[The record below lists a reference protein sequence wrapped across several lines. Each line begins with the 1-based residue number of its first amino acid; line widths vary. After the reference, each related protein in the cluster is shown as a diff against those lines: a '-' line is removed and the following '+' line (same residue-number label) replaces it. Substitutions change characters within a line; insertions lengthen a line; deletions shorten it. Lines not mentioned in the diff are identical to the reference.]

1 MSKGKELTE
10 NLVKQE
16 PSNIGSLS
24 RWPDKTKSFLFL
36 FWYRYQHRL
45 TWKFWAALFVVV
57 FGGVGFLATG
67 QLLNMQ
73 KSPNCPKI
81 FWPIASASLRLYC
94 AQLSADSRTVEGLLE
109 AITLVEALP
118 NDHPL
123 RSQVNQ
129 QVEEWAQ
136 DILNLAEKDYQAG
149 NLQQAIAKA
158 RQIPNNVEV
167 AAIIEE
173 RIAKWQKT
181 WTEGNEILKKLEE
194 NLRAS
199 NWNQSFR
206 LAVEL
211 LNLNNEYW
219 ATVKYN
225 EAVAK
230 ITVAREDSSK
240 LDDAFNIFVRGG
252 LDNWLKVIEE
262 ARKIQASSYAYQEAQ
277 KLIGK
282 TEDKLKEYAESLIER
297 KNWQALRDL
306 ANQTPNDL
314 KIKEDVTDWSIL
326 SEAALDAETG
336 TVEGLEA
343 GILGLEKI
351 DVSRPLHQKAL
362 AMRERWQLQVQDV
375 RILSEA
381 RDLAQAGTI
390 EQYTAAITKAAGIP
404 RNNPLWS
411 ESQQEI
417 SSWNRQIQVIEDRPI
432 LERAQEISL
441 PGDITS
447 LNNAIIQAKAIRQN
461 RALYSDAQ
469 REIQGWQQR
478 IERMEDQPILD
489 QALALANI
497 KDYTTAIETANQIRP
512 GRALSA
518 EAAQNIRIW
527 RREVRARRNLQQ
539 ANQLAATGTVEG
551 LTRAIGL
558 VTAIST
564 KTDAG
569 VQRSELLE
577 RWSYQLL
584 SLATDQANNGRYLE
598 AIRIAEG
605 VSPESTAYSS
615 ARSQI
620 QGWRNILQPPA
631 PPPIIESTPLPPESP
646 GTEPSSGQ

>member
-1 MSKGKELTE
+1 MFKGKELTE
-10 NLVKQE
+10 NLVKRE
-16 PSNIGSLS
+16 SIDSLT
-24 RWPDKTKSFLFL
+24 RWPEKTKSFLFL
-36 FWYRYQHRL
+36 FWSRYQHRF
-45 TWKFWAALFVVV
+45 TWKVWAALFVVV
-57 FGGVGFLATG
+57 FGSVGFLATW

-94 AQLSADSRTVEGLLE
+94 AQLSADSRTVEGLLA
-109 AITLVEALP
+109 AIALVEALP
-118 NDHPL
+118 EDHPL

-149 NLQQAIAKA
+149 NLEQAIAKA
-158 RQIPNNVEV
+158 RQIPNNMAV

-173 RIAKWQKT
+173 RIAKWQET
-181 WTEGNEILKKLEE
+181 WTEGNDILSKLEE

-206 LAVEL
+206 LAVDL

-225 EAVAK
+225 EAIAK

-240 LDDAFNIFVRGG
+240 LDNAFNLFARGG

-262 ARKIQASSYAYQEAQ
+262 ARKIQASSYAYQEAE

-282 TEDKLKEYAESLIER
+282 TEDKLKEYAERLIER
-297 KNWQALRDL
+297 KQWQALQDL
-306 ANQTPNDL
+306 ANQTPKDL
-314 KIKEDVTDWSIL
+314 KIKEDVTDWSVL
-326 SEAALDAETG
+326 SAAALDAETG

-343 GILGLEKI
+343 GILGLEQI
-351 DVSRPLHQKAL
+351 DPSRPLHQRTL
-362 AMRERWQLQVQDV
+362 AMRERWQLQVQDLK
-375 RILSEA
+375 ILSEA

-390 EQYTAAITKAAGIP
+390 EQYSAAIAKAGEVP

-411 ESQQEI
+411 QAQQEI
-417 SSWNRQIQVIEDRPI
+417 GSWNRQIQVIEDRPI
-432 LERAQEISL
+432 LERAQEIAL
-441 PGDITS
+441 PGDINS
-447 LNNAIIQAKAIRQN
+447 LSNAIIQARAIANN
-461 RALYSDAQ
+461 RALYRDAQ
-469 REIQGWQQR
+469 REIGGWQAR

-489 QALALANI
+489 QAQALANL
-497 KDYTTAIETANQIRP
+497 KDYSTAIETANQIPP

-518 EAAQNIRIW
+518 EASQNIRRW
-527 RREVRARRNLQQ
+527 RRELRARQNLQQ
-539 ANQLAATGTVEG
+539 ANQLAATGTAEG
-551 LTRAIGL
+551 LTRAIAL
-558 VTAIST
+558 VTNIST

-584 SLATDQANNGRYLE
+584 SLATDLANNGRYLE
-598 AIRIAEG
+598 AIRLAES

-631 PPPIIESTPLPPESP
+631 PAPIVESTPLSPESP
-646 GTEPSSGQ
+646 IKAPSPGQ

>member
-1 MSKGKELTE
+1 MFKGKELTK
-10 NLVKQE
+10 NLVKRE
-16 PSNIGSLS
+16 SIDSLT
-24 RWPDKTKSFLFL
+24 RWPEKTKSFLFL
-36 FWYRYQHRL
+36 FWSRYQHRF
-45 TWKFWAALFVVV
+45 TWKVWAALFVVV
-57 FGGVGFLATG
+57 FGGVGFLATW

-94 AQLSADSRTVEGLLE
+94 AQLSADSRTVAGLLE
-109 AITLVEALP
+109 AIALVEALP
-118 NDHPL
+118 DDHPL

-129 QVEEWAQ
+129 QVEEWAR

-158 RQIPNNVEV
+158 RQIPNNMAV

-173 RIAKWQKT
+173 RIAKWQGT
-181 WTEGNEILKKLEE
+181 WTEGNDILSKLEE

-206 LAVEL
+206 LAVDL

-225 EAVAK
+225 EALAK

-240 LDDAFNIFVRGG
+240 LDNAFNLFARGG
-252 LDNWLKVIEE
+252 LDNWFKVIEE
-262 ARKIQASSYAYQEAQ
+262 ARKIQASSYAYQEAE

-282 TEDKLKEYAESLIER
+282 TEDKLQEYAERLIER
-297 KNWQALRDL
+297 KQWQALRDL
-306 ANQTPNDL
+306 ANQTPKDL
-314 KIKEDVTDWSIL
+314 KIKEDVTDWSLL
-326 SEAALDAETG
+326 SEAALDAEAG

-343 GILGLEKI
+343 GILGLEQI
-351 DVSRPLHQKAL
+351 DASRPLHQTAL
-362 AMRERWQLQVQDV
+362 AMRERWQLQVQDI

-390 EQYTAAITKAAGIP
+390 EQYSAAIAKAGEVP

-411 ESQQEI
+411 QAQQEI
-417 SSWNRQIQVIEDRPI
+417 GSWNRQIQVIEDRPI
-432 LERAQEISL
+432 LERAREIAL
-441 PGDITS
+441 PGDINS
-447 LNNAIIQAKAIRQN
+447 LGNAIIQARAITNN
-461 RALYSDAQ
+461 RVLYRDAQ
-469 REIQGWQQR
+469 REIGDWQAR

-489 QALALANI
+489 QAQALANL
-497 KDYTTAIETANQIRP
+497 KDYSTAIETANQIPP
-512 GRALSA
+512 GRALSS
-518 EAAQNIRIW
+518 EASQNIRRW
-527 RREVRARRNLQQ
+527 RRELRARQNLQQ
-539 ANQLAATGTVEG
+539 ANQLAATGTAEG
-551 LTRAIGL
+551 LTRAIAL
-558 VTAIST
+558 VTNIST

-584 SLATDQANNGRYLE
+584 SLATAQANNGRYLE
-598 AIRIAEG
+598 AIRLAES

-615 ARSQI
+615 ARSQM

-631 PPPIIESTPLPPESP
+631 PPPIVESTPLSPESP
-646 GTEPSSGQ
+646 IETPSPGQ

>member
-10 NLVKQE
+10 NLVKRE
-16 PSNIGSLS
+16 SIDSLT
-24 RWPDKTKSFLFL
+24 RWPEKTKSFLFL
-36 FWYRYQHRL
+36 FWSRYQHRF
-45 TWKFWAALFVVV
+45 TWKVWAALFVVV
-57 FGGVGFLATG
+57 FGGVGFLATW

-81 FWPIASASLRLYC
+81 FWPVASASLRLYC
-94 AQLSADSRTVEGLLE
+94 AQLSADSRTVEGLLA
-109 AITLVEALP
+109 AIALVEALP
-118 NDHPL
+118 EDHPL

-129 QVEEWAQ
+129 QVEEWAR

-149 NLQQAIAKA
+149 NLEQAIAKA
-158 RQIPNNVEV
+158 RQIPNNMAV

-173 RIAKWQKT
+173 RIAKWQGT
-181 WTEGNEILKKLEE
+181 WTQGNDILSKLEE

-206 LAVEL
+206 LAVDL

-225 EAVAK
+225 EALAK

-240 LDDAFNIFVRGG
+240 LDNAFNLFTRGG

-282 TEDKLKEYAESLIER
+282 TEDKLKEYAERLIEQ
-297 KNWQALRDL
+297 KQWQALRDL
-306 ANQTPNDL
+306 ANESPKDL
-314 KIKEDVTDWSIL
+314 KIKQDVTDWSVL

-336 TVEGLEA
+336 TVDGLEA
-343 GILGLEKI
+343 GILGLEQI
-351 DVSRPLHQKAL
+351 DASRPLHQTAL
-362 AMRERWQLQVQDV
+362 AMRERWQLQVQDLK
-375 RILSEA
+375 ILSEA

-390 EQYTAAITKAAGIP
+390 EQYSAAIAKAGEVP

-411 ESQQEI
+411 QAQQEI
-417 SSWNRQIQVIEDRPI
+417 GSWNRQIQVIEDRPI
-432 LERAQEISL
+432 LEQAREIAI
-441 PGDITS
+441 PGDINS
-447 LNNAIIQAKAIRQN
+447 LSSAIIQARAIGKN
-461 RALYSDAQ
+461 RTLYRDAQ
-469 REIQGWQQR
+469 REIGDWQVR
-478 IERMEDQPILD
+478 IERLEDQPILD
-489 QALALANI
+489 QAQALANL
-497 KDYTTAIETANQIRP
+497 KDYSTAIGTANQIPP

-518 EAAQNIRIW
+518 EVSQNIRRW
-527 RREVRARRNLQQ
+527 RRELRALQNLQQ
-539 ANQLAATGTVEG
+539 ANQLAAIGTAEG
-551 LTRAIGL
+551 LTRAIAL
-558 VTAIST
+558 VTNIST

-569 VQRSELLE
+569 VQRTELLE

-598 AIRIAEG
+598 AIRLAES

-615 ARSQI
+615 ARSQM

-631 PPPIIESTPLPPESP
+631 PPPIVESTPPSP
-646 GTEPSSGQ
+646 DNNQF

>member
-1 MSKGKELTE
+1 MFKGKELTK
-10 NLVKQE
+10 NLVKRE
-16 PSNIGSLS
+16 SIDSLT
-24 RWPDKTKSFLFL
+24 RWPEKTKSFLFL
-36 FWYRYQHRL
+36 FWYRYQHRF
-45 TWKFWAALFVVV
+45 TWKVWAALFVVV
-57 FGGVGFLATG
+57 FGGVGFLATW

-94 AQLSADSRTVEGLLE
+94 AQLSADSRTVAGLLE
-109 AITLVEALP
+109 AIALVEALP
-118 NDHPL
+118 EDHPL

-129 QVEEWAQ
+129 QVEEWAR

-158 RQIPNNVEV
+158 RQIPNNMAV

-173 RIAKWQKT
+173 RIAKWQGT
-181 WTEGNEILKKLEE
+181 WTEGNEILSKLEE

-206 LAVEL
+206 LAVDL

-225 EAVAK
+225 EALAK

-240 LDDAFNIFVRGG
+240 LDNAFNLFARGG
-252 LDNWLKVIEE
+252 LDNWFKVIEE
-262 ARKIQASSYAYQEAQ
+262 ARKIQASSYAYQEAE

-282 TEDKLKEYAESLIER
+282 TEDKLQEYAERLIER
-297 KNWQALRDL
+297 KQWQALRDL
-306 ANQTPNDL
+306 ANQTPKDL
-314 KIKEDVTDWSIL
+314 KIKEDVTDWSLL
-326 SEAALDAETG
+326 SAAALDAEAG

-343 GILGLEKI
+343 AILGLEQI
-351 DVSRPLHQKAL
+351 DASRPLHQTAL
-362 AMRERWQLQVQDV
+362 AMRERWQLQVQDI

-390 EQYTAAITKAAGIP
+390 EQYSAAIAKAGEVP

-411 ESQQEI
+411 QAQQEI
-417 SSWNRQIQVIEDRPI
+417 GSWNRQIQVIEDRPI
-432 LERAQEISL
+432 LERAREIAL
-441 PGDITS
+441 PGDINS
-447 LNNAIIQAKAIRQN
+447 LGNAIIQARAIAKN
-461 RALYSDAQ
+461 RALYRDAQ
-469 REIQGWQQR
+469 GEIRDWQGR

-489 QALALANI
+489 QAQALANL
-497 KDYTTAIETANQIRP
+497 KDYSTAIETANQIPP
-512 GRALSA
+512 GRALSS
-518 EAAQNIRIW
+518 EASQNIRRW
-527 RREVRARRNLQQ
+527 RRELRARQNLQQ
-539 ANQLAATGTVEG
+539 ANQLAATGTAEG
-551 LTRAIGL
+551 LTRAIAL
-558 VTAIST
+558 VTNIST

-569 VQRSELLE
+569 VQRTELLE

-598 AIRIAEG
+598 AIRLAES

-631 PPPIIESTPLPPESP
+631 PPPIVESTPLSPESP
-646 GTEPSSGQ
+646 IETPSPGQ

>member
-1 MSKGKELTE
+1 MFKGKELTK
-10 NLVKQE
+10 NLVKRE
-16 PSNIGSLS
+16 SIDSLT
-24 RWPDKTKSFLFL
+24 RWPEKTKSFLFL
-36 FWYRYQHRL
+36 FWYRYQHRF
-45 TWKFWAALFVVV
+45 TWKVWAALFVVV
-57 FGGVGFLATG
+57 FGGVGFLATW

-94 AQLSADSRTVEGLLE
+94 AQLSADSRTVAGLLE
-109 AITLVEALP
+109 AIALVEALP
-118 NDHPL
+118 DDHPL

-129 QVEEWAQ
+129 QVEEWAR

-149 NLQQAIAKA
+149 NLEQAIAKA
-158 RQIPNNVEV
+158 RQIPNNMAV

-173 RIAKWQKT
+173 RIAKWQGT
-181 WTEGNEILKKLEE
+181 WTEGNEILSKLEE

-206 LAVEL
+206 LAVDL

-225 EAVAK
+225 EALAK

-240 LDDAFNIFVRGG
+240 LDNAFNLFARGG
-252 LDNWLKVIEE
+252 LDNWFKVIEE
-262 ARKIQASSYAYQEAQ
+262 ARKIQASSYAYQEAE

-282 TEDKLKEYAESLIER
+282 TEDKLQEYAERLIER
-297 KNWQALRDL
+297 KQWQALRDL
-306 ANQTPNDL
+306 ANQTPKDL
-314 KIKEDVTDWSIL
+314 KIKEDVTDWSLL
-326 SEAALDAETG
+326 SAAALDAEAG

-343 GILGLEKI
+343 GILGLEQI
-351 DVSRPLHQKAL
+351 DASRPLHQTAL
-362 AMRERWQLQVQDV
+362 AMRERWQLQVQDI

-390 EQYTAAITKAAGIP
+390 EQYSAAIAKAGEVP

-411 ESQQEI
+411 QAQQEI
-417 SSWNRQIQVIEDRPI
+417 GSWNRQIQVIEDRPI
-432 LERAQEISL
+432 LERAREIAL
-441 PGDITS
+441 PGDINS
-447 LNNAIIQAKAIRQN
+447 LGNAIIQARAIAKN
-461 RALYSDAQ
+461 RALYRDAQ
-469 REIQGWQQR
+469 REIRDWQVR

-489 QALALANI
+489 QAQALANL
-497 KDYTTAIETANQIRP
+497 KDYSTAIETANQIPP
-512 GRALSA
+512 GRTLSS
-518 EAAQNIRIW
+518 EASQNIRRW
-527 RREVRARRNLQQ
+527 RRELRARQNLQQ
-539 ANQLAATGTVEG
+539 ANQLAATGTAEG
-551 LTRAIGL
+551 LTRAIAL
-558 VTAIST
+558 VTNIST

-569 VQRSELLE
+569 VQRTELLE

-598 AIRIAEG
+598 AIRLAES

-631 PPPIIESTPLPPESP
+631 PPPIVESTPLSPESP
-646 GTEPSSGQ
+646 IETPSPGQ

>member
-1 MSKGKELTE
+1 MFKGKELTK
-10 NLVKQE
+10 NLVKRE
-16 PSNIGSLS
+16 SIDSLT
-24 RWPDKTKSFLFL
+24 RWPEKTKSFLFL
-36 FWYRYQHRL
+36 FWYRYQHRF
-45 TWKFWAALFVVV
+45 TWKVWAALFVVV
-57 FGGVGFLATG
+57 FGGVGFLATW

-94 AQLSADSRTVEGLLE
+94 AQLSADSRTVAGLLE
-109 AITLVEALP
+109 AIALVEALP
-118 NDHPL
+118 EDHPL

-129 QVEEWAQ
+129 QVEEWAR

-158 RQIPNNVEV
+158 RQIPNNMAV

-173 RIAKWQKT
+173 RIAKWQGT
-181 WTEGNEILKKLEE
+181 WTEGNEILSKLEE

-206 LAVEL
+206 LAVDL

-225 EAVAK
+225 EALAK

-240 LDDAFNIFVRGG
+240 LDNAFNLFARGG
-252 LDNWLKVIEE
+252 LDNWFKVIEE
-262 ARKIQASSYAYQEAQ
+262 ARKIQASSYAYQEAE

-282 TEDKLKEYAESLIER
+282 TEDKLQEYAERLIER
-297 KNWQALRDL
+297 KQWQALRDL
-306 ANQTPNDL
+306 ANQTPKDL
-314 KIKEDVTDWSIL
+314 KIKEDVTDWSLL
-326 SEAALDAETG
+326 SAAALDAEAG

-343 GILGLEKI
+343 AILGLEQI
-351 DVSRPLHQKAL
+351 DASRPLHQTAL
-362 AMRERWQLQVQDV
+362 AMRERWQLQVQDI

-390 EQYTAAITKAAGIP
+390 EQYSAAIAKAGEVP

-411 ESQQEI
+411 QAQQEI
-417 SSWNRQIQVIEDRPI
+417 GSWNRQIQLIEDRPI
-432 LERAQEISL
+432 LERAREIAL
-441 PGDITS
+441 PGDINS
-447 LNNAIIQAKAIRQN
+447 LGNAIIQARAIAKN
-461 RALYSDAQ
+461 RALYRDAQ
-469 REIQGWQQR
+469 GEIRDWQGR

-489 QALALANI
+489 QAQALANL
-497 KDYTTAIETANQIRP
+497 KDYSTAIETANQIPP
-512 GRALSA
+512 GRALSS
-518 EAAQNIRIW
+518 EASQNIRRW
-527 RREVRARRNLQQ
+527 RRELRARQNLQQ
-539 ANQLAATGTVEG
+539 ANQLAATGTAEG
-551 LTRAIGL
+551 LTRAIAL
-558 VTAIST
+558 VTNIST

-569 VQRSELLE
+569 VQRTELLE

-584 SLATDQANNGRYLE
+584 SLATEQANNGRYLE
-598 AIRIAEG
+598 AIRLAES

-631 PPPIIESTPLPPESP
+631 PPTIVESTPLSPESP
-646 GTEPSSGQ
+646 IETPSPGQ

>member
-10 NLVKQE
+10 NLVKRE
-16 PSNIGSLS
+16 SIDSLT
-24 RWPDKTKSFLFL
+24 RWPEKTKSFLFL
-36 FWYRYQHRL
+36 FWYRYQHRF
-45 TWKFWAALFVVV
+45 TWKVWAALFVVV
-57 FGGVGFLATG
+57 FGSVGFLATW

-94 AQLSADSRTVEGLLE
+94 AQLSADSRTVAGLLE
-109 AITLVEALP
+109 AIALVEALP
-118 NDHPL
+118 DDHPL

-129 QVEEWAQ
+129 QVEEWAR

-149 NLQQAIAKA
+149 NLRQAIAKA
-158 RQIPNNVEV
+158 RQIPDNMAV

-173 RIAKWQKT
+173 RIAKWQGT
-181 WTEGNEILKKLEE
+181 WTEGNEILSKLEE

-206 LAVEL
+206 LAVDL

-225 EAVAK
+225 EAIAK

-240 LDDAFNIFVRGG
+240 LDNAFNLFARGG
-252 LDNWLKVIEE
+252 LDNWFKVIEE

-282 TEDKLKEYAESLIER
+282 TEDKLQEYAERLIER
-297 KNWQALRDL
+297 KQWQALRDL
-306 ANQTPNDL
+306 ANQTPKDL
-314 KIKEDVTDWSIL
+314 KIKEDVTDWSLL
-326 SEAALDAETG
+326 STAALDAEAG

-343 GILGLEKI
+343 GILGLEQI
-351 DVSRPLHQKAL
+351 DPSRPLHQTAL
-362 AMRERWQLQVQDV
+362 GMRERWQLQVQDL

-390 EQYTAAITKAAGIP
+390 EQYSAAIAKAGEVP

-411 ESQQEI
+411 QAQQEI
-417 SSWNRQIQVIEDRPI
+417 GSWNRQIQVIEDRPI
-432 LERAQEISL
+432 LERAREIAL
-441 PGDITS
+441 PGDINS
-447 LNNAIIQAKAIRQN
+447 LSNAIIQARAIANN
-461 RALYSDAQ
+461 RVLYRDAQ
-469 REIQGWQQR
+469 REIRDWQAR

-489 QALALANI
+489 QAQALANL
-497 KDYTTAIETANQIRP
+497 KDYSTAIETANQIPP
-512 GRALSA
+512 GRALSG
-518 EAAQNIRIW
+518 EASQNIRRW
-527 RREVRARRNLQQ
+527 RRELRASQNLQQ
-539 ANQLAATGTVEG
+539 ANQLAATGTAEG
-551 LTRAIGL
+551 LTRAIAL
-558 VTAIST
+558 VTNIST

-584 SLATDQANNGRYLE
+584 SLATAQANNGRYLE
-598 AIRIAEG
+598 AIRLAES

-615 ARSQI
+615 ARSQM

-631 PPPIIESTPLPPESP
+631 PPPIVESTPLSPESP
-646 GTEPSSGQ
+646 IEAPSPGQ

>member
-1 MSKGKELTE
+1 MFKGKELTK
-10 NLVKQE
+10 NLVKRE
-16 PSNIGSLS
+16 SIDSLT
-24 RWPDKTKSFLFL
+24 RWPEKTKSFLFL
-36 FWYRYQHRL
+36 FWSRYQHRF
-45 TWKFWAALFVVV
+45 TWKVWAALFVVV
-57 FGGVGFLATG
+57 FGGVGFLATW

-94 AQLSADSRTVEGLLE
+94 AQLSADSRTVEGLLA
-109 AITLVEALP
+109 AIALVEALP
-118 NDHPL
+118 DDHPL

-129 QVEEWAQ
+129 QVEEWAR

-149 NLQQAIAKA
+149 NLEQAIAKT
-158 RQIPNNVEV
+158 RQIPNNMAV

-173 RIAKWQKT
+173 RIAKWQGT
-181 WTEGNEILKKLEE
+181 WTQGNDILSKLEE

-206 LAVEL
+206 LAVDL

-225 EAVAK
+225 EALAK

-240 LDDAFNIFVRGG
+240 LDNAFNLFARGG

-282 TEDKLKEYAESLIER
+282 TEDKLKEYAERLIER
-297 KNWQALRDL
+297 KQWQALRDL
-306 ANQTPNDL
+306 ANQTPKDL
-314 KIKEDVTDWSIL
+314 KIKEDVTDWSVL
-326 SEAALDAETG
+326 SEAALDAEAG
-336 TVEGLEA
+336 TVDGLEA
-343 GILGLEKI
+343 GILGLEQI
-351 DVSRPLHQKAL
+351 DASRPLHQTAL

-375 RILSEA
+375 KILSEA

-390 EQYTAAITKAAGIP
+390 GQYSAAIAKAGEVP

-411 ESQQEI
+411 QAQQEI
-417 SSWNRQIQVIEDRPI
+417 GSWNRQIQVIEDRPI
-432 LERAQEISL
+432 LERAREIAI
-441 PGDITS
+441 PGDINS
-447 LNNAIIQAKAIRQN
+447 LSNAIIQAQAIGKN
-461 RALYSDAQ
+461 RALYRDAQ
-469 REIQGWQQR
+469 REIDDWQVR

-489 QALALANI
+489 QAQALANL
-497 KDYTTAIETANQIRP
+497 KDYSTAIDTANQIPP
-512 GRALSA
+512 GRTLSA
-518 EAAQNIRIW
+518 EASQNIRRW
-527 RREVRARRNLQQ
+527 RRELRARQNLQQ
-539 ANQLAATGTVEG
+539 ANQLAAMGTAEG
-551 LTRAIGL
+551 LTRAIAL
-558 VTAIST
+558 VTNIST

-569 VQRSELLE
+569 VQRTELLE

-584 SLATDQANNGRYLE
+584 SLATDQANNGSYLE
-598 AIRIAEG
+598 AIRLAES

-631 PPPIIESTPLPPESP
+631 PPPIVESTPLSPESP
-646 GTEPSSGQ
+646 IEAPSPGQ

>member
-1 MSKGKELTE
+1 MFKGKELTK
-10 NLVKQE
+10 NLVKRE
-16 PSNIGSLS
+16 SIDSLT
-24 RWPDKTKSFLFL
+24 RWPEKTKSFLFL
-36 FWYRYQHRL
+36 FWYRYQHRF
-45 TWKFWAALFVVV
+45 TWKVWAALFVVV
-57 FGGVGFLATG
+57 FGGVGFLATW

-94 AQLSADSRTVEGLLE
+94 AQLSADSRTVAGLLE
-109 AITLVEALP
+109 AIALVEALP
-118 NDHPL
+118 DDHPL

-129 QVEEWAQ
+129 QVEEWAR

-158 RQIPNNVEV
+158 RQIPNNMAV

-173 RIAKWQKT
+173 RIAKWQGT
-181 WTEGNEILKKLEE
+181 WTEGNEILSKLEE

-206 LAVEL
+206 LAVDL

-225 EAVAK
+225 EALAK

-240 LDDAFNIFVRGG
+240 LDNAFNLFARGG
-252 LDNWLKVIEE
+252 LDNWFKVIEE
-262 ARKIQASSYAYQEAQ
+262 ARKIQASSYAYQEAE

-282 TEDKLKEYAESLIER
+282 TEDKLQEYAERLIER
-297 KNWQALRDL
+297 KQWQALRDL
-306 ANQTPNDL
+306 ANQTPKDL
-314 KIKEDVTDWSIL
+314 KIKEDVTDWSLL
-326 SEAALDAETG
+326 SAAALDAEAG

-343 GILGLEKI
+343 GILGLEQI
-351 DVSRPLHQKAL
+351 DASRPLHQTAL
-362 AMRERWQLQVQDV
+362 AMRERWQLQVQDL

-390 EQYTAAITKAAGIP
+390 EQYSAAIAKAGEVP

-411 ESQQEI
+411 QAQQEI
-417 SSWNRQIQVIEDRPI
+417 GSWNRQIQVIEDRPI
-432 LERAQEISL
+432 LERAREIAL
-441 PGDITS
+441 PGDINS
-447 LNNAIIQAKAIRQN
+447 LGNAIIQARAIAKN
-461 RALYSDAQ
+461 RALYRDAQ
-469 REIQGWQQR
+469 GEIRDWQGR

-489 QALALANI
+489 QAQALANL
-497 KDYTTAIETANQIRP
+497 KDYSTAIETANQIPP
-512 GRALSA
+512 GRALSS
-518 EAAQNIRIW
+518 EASQNIRRW
-527 RREVRARRNLQQ
+527 RRELRARQNLQQ
-539 ANQLAATGTVEG
+539 ANQLAATGTAEG
-551 LTRAIGL
+551 LTRAIAL
-558 VTAIST
+558 VTNIST

-569 VQRSELLE
+569 VQRTELLE

-598 AIRIAEG
+598 AIRLAES

-631 PPPIIESTPLPPESP
+631 PPPIVESTPLSPESP
-646 GTEPSSGQ
+646 IETPSPGQ

>member
-1 MSKGKELTE
+1 MFKGKELTE
-10 NLVKQE
+10 NLVKRE
-16 PSNIGSLS
+16 SIDSLT
-24 RWPDKTKSFLFL
+24 RWPEKTKSFLFL
-36 FWYRYQHRL
+36 FWSRYQHRF
-45 TWKFWAALFVVV
+45 TWKVWAALFVVV
-57 FGGVGFLATG
+57 FGSVGFLATW

-94 AQLSADSRTVEGLLE
+94 AQLSADSRTVEGLLS
-109 AITLVEALP
+109 AIALVEALP
-118 NDHPL
+118 DDHPL

-129 QVEEWAQ
+129 QVEEWAR

-149 NLQQAIAKA
+149 NLRQAIAKA
-158 RQIPNNVEV
+158 RQIPNNMAV

-173 RIAKWQKT
+173 RIAKWQET
-181 WTEGNEILKKLEE
+181 WTEGNDILSKLEE

-206 LAVEL
+206 LAVDL

-225 EAVAK
+225 EAIAK

-240 LDDAFNIFVRGG
+240 LDNAFNLFARGG

-262 ARKIQASSYAYQEAQ
+262 ARKIQASSYAYQEAE

-282 TEDKLKEYAESLIER
+282 TEDKLKEYAERLIER
-297 KNWQALRDL
+297 KQWQALQDL
-306 ANQTPNDL
+306 ANQTPKDL
-314 KIKEDVTDWSIL
+314 KIKEDVTDWSVL
-326 SEAALDAETG
+326 SAAALDAETG

-343 GILGLEKI
+343 GILGLEQI
-351 DVSRPLHQKAL
+351 DPSRPLHQRTL
-362 AMRERWQLQVQDV
+362 AMRERWQLQVQDLK
-375 RILSEA
+375 ILSEA

-390 EQYTAAITKAAGIP
+390 EQYSAAIAKAGEVP

-411 ESQQEI
+411 QAQQEI
-417 SSWNRQIQVIEDRPI
+417 GSWNRQIQVIEDRPI
-432 LERAQEISL
+432 LERAQEIAL
-441 PGDITS
+441 PGDINS
-447 LNNAIIQAKAIRQN
+447 LSNAIIQARAIANN
-461 RALYSDAQ
+461 RALYRDAQ
-469 REIQGWQQR
+469 REIGGWQAR

-489 QALALANI
+489 QAQALANL
-497 KDYTTAIETANQIRP
+497 KDYSTAIETANQIPP

-518 EAAQNIRIW
+518 EASQNIRRW
-527 RREVRARRNLQQ
+527 RRELRAGQNLQQ
-539 ANQLAATGTVEG
+539 ANQLAAMGTAEG
-551 LTRAIGL
+551 LTRAIAL
-558 VTAIST
+558 VTNIST

-569 VQRSELLE
+569 VQRTELLE

-584 SLATDQANNGRYLE
+584 SLATDLANNGRYLE
-598 AIRIAEG
+598 AIRLAES

-615 ARSQI
+615 ARSQM

-631 PPPIIESTPLPPESP
+631 PAPIVESTPLSPESP
-646 GTEPSSGQ
+646 IEAPSPGQ

>member
-1 MSKGKELTE
+1 MFKGKELTE
-10 NLVKQE
+10 NLVKRE
-16 PSNIGSLS
+16 SIDSLT
-24 RWPDKTKSFLFL
+24 RWPEKTKSFLFL
-36 FWYRYQHRL
+36 FWSRYQHRF
-45 TWKFWAALFVVV
+45 TWKVWAALFVVV
-57 FGGVGFLATG
+57 FGSVGFLATW

-94 AQLSADSRTVEGLLE
+94 AQLSADSRTVEGLLA
-109 AITLVEALP
+109 AIALVEALP
-118 NDHPL
+118 EDHPL

-149 NLQQAIAKA
+149 NLEQAIAKA
-158 RQIPNNVEV
+158 RQIPNNMAV

-173 RIAKWQKT
+173 RIAKWQET
-181 WTEGNEILKKLEE
+181 WTEGNDILSKLEE

-206 LAVEL
+206 LAVDL

-225 EAVAK
+225 EAIAK

-240 LDDAFNIFVRGG
+240 LDNAFNLFARGG

-282 TEDKLKEYAESLIER
+282 TEDKLQEYAERLIER
-297 KNWQALRDL
+297 KQWQALQDL
-306 ANQTPNDL
+306 ANQTPKDL
-314 KIKEDVTDWSIL
+314 KIKEDVTDWSVL
-326 SEAALDAETG
+326 SAAALDAETG

-343 GILGLEKI
+343 GILGLEQI
-351 DVSRPLHQKAL
+351 DPSRPLHQRTL
-362 AMRERWQLQVQDV
+362 AMRERWQLQVQDLK
-375 RILSEA
+375 ILSEA

-390 EQYTAAITKAAGIP
+390 EQYSAAIAKAGEVP

-411 ESQQEI
+411 QAQQEI
-417 SSWNRQIQVIEDRPI
+417 GSWNRQIQVIEDRPI
-432 LERAQEISL
+432 LERAQEIAL
-441 PGDITS
+441 PGDINS
-447 LNNAIIQAKAIRQN
+447 LSNAIIQARAIAKN
-461 RALYSDAQ
+461 RALYRDAQ
-469 REIQGWQQR
+469 REIRDWQVR

-489 QALALANI
+489 QAQALANL
-497 KDYTTAIETANQIRP
+497 KDYSTAIETANQIPP
-512 GRALSA
+512 GRTLSS
-518 EAAQNIRIW
+518 EASQNIRRW
-527 RREVRARRNLQQ
+527 RRELRARQNLQQ
-539 ANQLAATGTVEG
+539 ANQLAATGTAEG
-551 LTRAIGL
+551 LTRAIAL
-558 VTAIST
+558 VTNIST

-569 VQRSELLE
+569 VQRTELLE

-584 SLATDQANNGRYLE
+584 SLATDLANNGRYLE
-598 AIRIAEG
+598 AIRLAES

-615 ARSQI
+615 ARSQM

-631 PPPIIESTPLPPESP
+631 PPPIVESTPLSPESP
-646 GTEPSSGQ
+646 IEAPSPGQ

>member
-1 MSKGKELTE
+1 MFKGKELTK
-10 NLVKQE
+10 NLVKRE
-16 PSNIGSLS
+16 SIDSLT
-24 RWPDKTKSFLFL
+24 RWPEKTKSFLFL
-36 FWYRYQHRL
+36 FWSRYQHRF
-45 TWKFWAALFVVV
+45 TWKVWAALFVVV
-57 FGGVGFLATG
+57 FGSVGFLATW

-94 AQLSADSRTVEGLLE
+94 AQLSADSRTVEGLLA
-109 AITLVEALP
+109 AIALVEALP
-118 NDHPL
+118 DDHPL

-129 QVEEWAQ
+129 QVEEWAR

-149 NLQQAIAKA
+149 NLQQAITKA
-158 RQIPNNVEV
+158 RQIPNNMAV

-173 RIAKWQKT
+173 RIAKWQGT
-181 WTEGNEILKKLEE
+181 WTEGNDILSKLEE

-206 LAVEL
+206 LAVDL

-225 EAVAK
+225 EAIAK

-240 LDDAFNIFVRGG
+240 LDNAFNLFARGG
-252 LDNWLKVIEE
+252 LNNWFKVIEE
-262 ARKIQASSYAYQEAQ
+262 ARKIQASSYAYQEAE

-282 TEDKLKEYAESLIER
+282 TEDKLKEYAERLIER
-297 KNWQALRDL
+297 KQWQALQDL
-306 ANQTPNDL
+306 ANQTPKDL
-314 KIKEDVTDWSIL
+314 KIKEDVTDWSVL
-326 SEAALDAETG
+326 SAAALDAETG

-343 GILGLEKI
+343 GILGLEQI
-351 DVSRPLHQKAL
+351 DPSRPLHQRTL
-362 AMRERWQLQVQDV
+362 AMRERWQLQVQDL

-390 EQYTAAITKAAGIP
+390 EQYSAAIAKAGEVP

-411 ESQQEI
+411 QAQQEI
-417 SSWNRQIQVIEDRPI
+417 GSWNRQIQVIEDRPI
-432 LERAQEISL
+432 LERAQEIAL
-441 PGDITS
+441 PGDINS
-447 LNNAIIQAKAIRQN
+447 LSNAIIQARAIANN
-461 RALYSDAQ
+461 RALYRDAQ
-469 REIQGWQQR
+469 REIGGWQAR

-489 QALALANI
+489 QAQALANL
-497 KDYTTAIETANQIRP
+497 KDYSTAIETANQIPP

-518 EAAQNIRIW
+518 EASQNIRRW
-527 RREVRARRNLQQ
+527 RRELRAGQNLQQ
-539 ANQLAATGTVEG
+539 ANQLAAMGTAEG
-551 LTRAIGL
+551 LTRAIAL
-558 VTAIST
+558 VTNIST

-584 SLATDQANNGRYLE
+584 SLATDLANNGRYLE
-598 AIRIAEG
+598 AIRLAES

-615 ARSQI
+615 ARSQM

-631 PPPIIESTPLPPESP
+631 PAPIVESTPLSPESP
-646 GTEPSSGQ
+646 IKAPSPGQ

>member
-10 NLVKQE
+10 NLVKRE
-16 PSNIGSLS
+16 SIDSLT
-24 RWPDKTKSFLFL
+24 RWPEKTKSFLFL
-36 FWYRYQHRL
+36 FWYRYQHRF
-45 TWKFWAALFVVV
+45 TWKVWAALFVVV
-57 FGGVGFLATG
+57 FGGVGFLATW

-94 AQLSADSRTVEGLLE
+94 AQLSADSRTVEGLLA
-109 AITLVEALP
+109 AIALVEALP
-118 NDHPL
+118 EDHPL

-149 NLQQAIAKA
+149 NLEQAIAKA
-158 RQIPNNVEV
+158 RQIPNNMAV

-173 RIAKWQKT
+173 RIAKWQET
-181 WTEGNEILKKLEE
+181 WTEGNDILSKLEE

-206 LAVEL
+206 LAVDL

-225 EAVAK
+225 EALAK

-240 LDDAFNIFVRGG
+240 LDNAFNLFARGG
-252 LDNWLKVIEE
+252 LDNWVKVIEE
-262 ARKIQASSYAYQEAQ
+262 ARKIQASSYAYQEAE

-282 TEDKLKEYAESLIER
+282 TEDKLKEYAERLIER
-297 KNWQALRDL
+297 KQWQALQDL
-306 ANQTPNDL
+306 ANQTPKDL
-314 KIKEDVTDWSIL
+314 KIKEDVTDWSVL
-326 SEAALDAETG
+326 SAAALDAETG

-343 GILGLEKI
+343 GILGLEQI
-351 DVSRPLHQKAL
+351 DPSRPLHQRTL
-362 AMRERWQLQVQDV
+362 AMRERWQLQVQDLK
-375 RILSEA
+375 ILSEA

-390 EQYTAAITKAAGIP
+390 EQYSAAIAKAGEVP

-411 ESQQEI
+411 QAQQEI
-417 SSWNRQIQVIEDRPI
+417 ASWNRQIQVIEDRPI
-432 LERAQEISL
+432 LERAQEIAL
-441 PGDITS
+441 PGDINS
-447 LNNAIIQAKAIRQN
+447 LSNAIIQARAIANN
-461 RALYSDAQ
+461 RALYRDAQ
-469 REIQGWQQR
+469 REIGGWQAR

-489 QALALANI
+489 QAQALANL
-497 KDYTTAIETANQIRP
+497 KDYSTAIETANQIPP
-512 GRALSA
+512 GRTLSS
-518 EAAQNIRIW
+518 EASQNIRRW
-527 RREVRARRNLQQ
+527 RRELRAGQNLQQ
-539 ANQLAATGTVEG
+539 ANQLAAMGTAEG
-551 LTRAIGL
+551 LTRAIAL
-558 VTAIST
+558 VTNIST

-584 SLATDQANNGRYLE
+584 SLATDLANNGRYLE
-598 AIRIAEG
+598 AIRLAES

-631 PPPIIESTPLPPESP
+631 PAPIVESTPLSPESP
-646 GTEPSSGQ
+646 IKAPSPGQ

>member
-1 MSKGKELTE
+1 MFKGKELTK
-10 NLVKQE
+10 NLVKRE
-16 PSNIGSLS
+16 SIDSLT
-24 RWPDKTKSFLFL
+24 RWPEKTKSFLFL
-36 FWYRYQHRL
+36 FWYRYQHRF
-45 TWKFWAALFVVV
+45 TWKVWAALFVVV
-57 FGGVGFLATG
+57 FGGVGFLATW

-94 AQLSADSRTVEGLLE
+94 AQLSADSRTVAGLLE
-109 AITLVEALP
+109 AIALVEALP
-118 NDHPL
+118 DDHPL

-129 QVEEWAQ
+129 QVEEWAR

-158 RQIPNNVEV
+158 RQIPNNMAV

-173 RIAKWQKT
+173 RIAKWQGT
-181 WTEGNEILKKLEE
+181 WTEGNEILSKLEE

-206 LAVEL
+206 LAVDL

-225 EAVAK
+225 EALAK

-240 LDDAFNIFVRGG
+240 LDNAFNLFARGG
-252 LDNWLKVIEE
+252 LDNWFKVIEE
-262 ARKIQASSYAYQEAQ
+262 ARKIQASSYAYQEAE

-282 TEDKLKEYAESLIER
+282 TEDKLQEYAERLIER
-297 KNWQALRDL
+297 KQWQALRDL
-306 ANQTPNDL
+306 ANQTPKDL
-314 KIKEDVTDWSIL
+314 KIKEDVTDWSLL
-326 SEAALDAETG
+326 SEAALDAEAG

-343 GILGLEKI
+343 GILGLEQI
-351 DVSRPLHQKAL
+351 DASRPLHQTAL
-362 AMRERWQLQVQDV
+362 AMRERWQLQVQDL

-390 EQYTAAITKAAGIP
+390 EQYSAAIAKAGEVP

-411 ESQQEI
+411 QAQQEI
-417 SSWNRQIQVIEDRPI
+417 GSWNRQIQLIEDRPI
-432 LERAQEISL
+432 LERAREIAL
-441 PGDITS
+441 PGDINS
-447 LNNAIIQAKAIRQN
+447 LGNAIIQARAIAKN
-461 RALYSDAQ
+461 RALYRDAQ
-469 REIQGWQQR
+469 GEIRDWQGR

-489 QALALANI
+489 QAQALANL
-497 KDYTTAIETANQIRP
+497 KDYSTAIETANQIPP
-512 GRALSA
+512 GRALSS
-518 EAAQNIRIW
+518 EASQNIRRW
-527 RREVRARRNLQQ
+527 RRELRARQNLQQ
-539 ANQLAATGTVEG
+539 ANQLAATGTAEG
-551 LTRAIGL
+551 LTRAIAL
-558 VTAIST
+558 VTNIST

-569 VQRSELLE
+569 VQRTELLE

-584 SLATDQANNGRYLE
+584 SLATEQANNGRYLE
-598 AIRIAEG
+598 AIRLAES

-631 PPPIIESTPLPPESP
+631 PPPIVESTPLSPESP
-646 GTEPSSGQ
+646 IETPSPGQ

>member
-1 MSKGKELTE
+1 MFKGKELTK
-10 NLVKQE
+10 NLVKRE
-16 PSNIGSLS
+16 SIDSLT
-24 RWPDKTKSFLFL
+24 RWPEKTKSFLFL
-36 FWYRYQHRL
+36 FWYRYQHRF
-45 TWKFWAALFVVV
+45 TWKVWAALFVVV
-57 FGGVGFLATG
+57 FGGVGFLATW

-94 AQLSADSRTVEGLLE
+94 AQLSADSRTVAGLLE
-109 AITLVEALP
+109 AIALVEALP
-118 NDHPL
+118 EDHPL

-129 QVEEWAQ
+129 QVEEWAR

-158 RQIPNNVEV
+158 RQIPNNMAV

-173 RIAKWQKT
+173 RIAKWQGT
-181 WTEGNEILKKLEE
+181 WTEGNEILSKLEE

-206 LAVEL
+206 LAVDL

-225 EAVAK
+225 EALAK

-240 LDDAFNIFVRGG
+240 LDNAFNLFARGG
-252 LDNWLKVIEE
+252 LDNWFKVIEE
-262 ARKIQASSYAYQEAQ
+262 ARKIQASSYAYQEAE

-282 TEDKLKEYAESLIER
+282 TEDKLQEYAERLIER
-297 KNWQALRDL
+297 KQWQALRDL
-306 ANQTPNDL
+306 ANQTPKDL
-314 KIKEDVTDWSIL
+314 KIKEDVTDWSLL
-326 SEAALDAETG
+326 SAAALDAEAG

-343 GILGLEKI
+343 GILGLEQI
-351 DVSRPLHQKAL
+351 DASRPLHQTAL
-362 AMRERWQLQVQDV
+362 AMRERWQLQVQDI

-390 EQYTAAITKAAGIP
+390 EQYSAAIAKAGEVP

-411 ESQQEI
+411 QAQQEI
-417 SSWNRQIQVIEDRPI
+417 GSWNRQIQLIEDRPI
-432 LERAQEISL
+432 LERAREIAI
-441 PGDITS
+441 PGDINS
-447 LNNAIIQAKAIRQN
+447 LGNAIIQARAIAKN
-461 RALYSDAQ
+461 RALYRDAQ
-469 REIQGWQQR
+469 GEIRDWQGR

-489 QALALANI
+489 QAQALANL
-497 KDYTTAIETANQIRP
+497 KDYSTAIETANQIPP
-512 GRALSA
+512 GRALSS
-518 EAAQNIRIW
+518 EASQNIRRW
-527 RREVRARRNLQQ
+527 RRELRARQNLQQ
-539 ANQLAATGTVEG
+539 ANQLAATGTAEG
-551 LTRAIGL
+551 LTRAIAL
-558 VTAIST
+558 VTNIST

-569 VQRSELLE
+569 VQRTELLE

-584 SLATDQANNGRYLE
+584 SLATEQANNGRYLE
-598 AIRIAEG
+598 AIRLAES

-631 PPPIIESTPLPPESP
+631 PPPIVESTPLSPESAIETPSP
-646 GTEPSSGQ
+646 GQ

>member
-1 MSKGKELTE
+1 MFKGKELTK
-10 NLVKQE
+10 NLVKRE
-16 PSNIGSLS
+16 SIDSLT
-24 RWPDKTKSFLFL
+24 RWPEKTKSFLFL
-36 FWYRYQHRL
+36 FWYRYQHRF
-45 TWKFWAALFVVV
+45 TWKVWAALFVVV
-57 FGGVGFLATG
+57 FGGVGFLATW

-94 AQLSADSRTVEGLLE
+94 AQLSADSRTVAGLLE
-109 AITLVEALP
+109 AIALVEALP
-118 NDHPL
+118 EDHPL

-129 QVEEWAQ
+129 QVEEWAR

-158 RQIPNNVEV
+158 RQIPNNMAV

-173 RIAKWQKT
+173 RIAKWQGT
-181 WTEGNEILKKLEE
+181 WTEGNEILSKLEE

-206 LAVEL
+206 LAVDL

-225 EAVAK
+225 EALAK

-240 LDDAFNIFVRGG
+240 LDNAFNLFARGG
-252 LDNWLKVIEE
+252 LDNWFKVIEE
-262 ARKIQASSYAYQEAQ
+262 ARKIQASSYAYQEAE

-282 TEDKLKEYAESLIER
+282 TEDKLQEYAERLIER
-297 KNWQALRDL
+297 KQWQALRDL
-306 ANQTPNDL
+306 ANQTPKDL
-314 KIKEDVTDWSIL
+314 KIKEDVTDWSLL
-326 SEAALDAETG
+326 SAAALDAEAG

-343 GILGLEKI
+343 GILGLEQI
-351 DVSRPLHQKAL
+351 DASRPLHQTAL
-362 AMRERWQLQVQDV
+362 AMRERWQLQVQDI

-390 EQYTAAITKAAGIP
+390 EQYSAAIAKAGEVP

-411 ESQQEI
+411 QAQQEI
-417 SSWNRQIQVIEDRPI
+417 GSWNRQIQVIEDRPI
-432 LERAQEISL
+432 LERAREIAL
-441 PGDITS
+441 PGDINS
-447 LNNAIIQAKAIRQN
+447 LGNAIIQAQAIAKN
-461 RALYSDAQ
+461 RALYRDAQ
-469 REIQGWQQR
+469 GEIRDWQGR

-489 QALALANI
+489 QAQALANL
-497 KDYTTAIETANQIRP
+497 KDYSTAIETANQIPP
-512 GRALSA
+512 GRALSS
-518 EAAQNIRIW
+518 EASQNIRRW
-527 RREVRARRNLQQ
+527 RRELRARQNLQQ
-539 ANQLAATGTVEG
+539 ANQLAATGTAEG
-551 LTRAIGL
+551 LTRAIAL
-558 VTAIST
+558 VTNIST

-569 VQRSELLE
+569 VQRTELLE

-598 AIRIAEG
+598 AIRLAES

-631 PPPIIESTPLPPESP
+631 PPPIVESTPLSPESP
-646 GTEPSSGQ
+646 IEAPSPGQ

>member
-1 MSKGKELTE
+1 MFKGKELTK
-10 NLVKQE
+10 NLVKRE
-16 PSNIGSLS
+16 SIDSLT
-24 RWPDKTKSFLFL
+24 RWPEKTKSFLFL
-36 FWYRYQHRL
+36 FWYRYQHRF
-45 TWKFWAALFVVV
+45 TWKVWAALFVVV
-57 FGGVGFLATG
+57 FGGVGFLATW

-94 AQLSADSRTVEGLLE
+94 AQLSADSRTVAGLLE
-109 AITLVEALP
+109 AIALVEALP
-118 NDHPL
+118 DDHPL

-129 QVEEWAQ
+129 QVEEWAR

-158 RQIPNNVEV
+158 RQIPNNMAV

-173 RIAKWQKT
+173 RIAKWQGT
-181 WTEGNEILKKLEE
+181 WTEGNEILSKLEE

-206 LAVEL
+206 LAVDL

-225 EAVAK
+225 EALAK

-240 LDDAFNIFVRGG
+240 LDNAFNLFARGG
-252 LDNWLKVIEE
+252 LDNWFKVIEE
-262 ARKIQASSYAYQEAQ
+262 ARKIQASSYAYQEAE

-282 TEDKLKEYAESLIER
+282 TEDKLQEYAERLIER
-297 KNWQALRDL
+297 KQWQALRDL
-306 ANQTPNDL
+306 ANQTPKDL
-314 KIKEDVTDWSIL
+314 KIKEDVTDWSLL
-326 SEAALDAETG
+326 SAAALDAEAG

-343 GILGLEKI
+343 AILGLEQI
-351 DVSRPLHQKAL
+351 DASRPLHQTAL
-362 AMRERWQLQVQDV
+362 AMRERWQLQVQDI

-390 EQYTAAITKAAGIP
+390 EQYSAAIAKAGEVP

-411 ESQQEI
+411 QAQQEI
-417 SSWNRQIQVIEDRPI
+417 GSWNRQIQLIEDRPI
-432 LERAQEISL
+432 LERAREIAL
-441 PGDITS
+441 PGDINS
-447 LNNAIIQAKAIRQN
+447 LGNAIIQARAIAKN
-461 RALYSDAQ
+461 RALYRDAQ
-469 REIQGWQQR
+469 GEIRDWQGR

-489 QALALANI
+489 QAQALANL
-497 KDYTTAIETANQIRP
+497 KDYSTAIETANQIPP
-512 GRALSA
+512 GRALSS
-518 EAAQNIRIW
+518 EASQNIRRW
-527 RREVRARRNLQQ
+527 RRELRARQNLQQ
-539 ANQLAATGTVEG
+539 ANQLAATGTAEG
-551 LTRAIGL
+551 LTRAIAL
-558 VTAIST
+558 VTNIST

-569 VQRSELLE
+569 VQRTELLE

-598 AIRIAEG
+598 AIRLAES

-631 PPPIIESTPLPPESP
+631 PPPIVESTPLSPESP
-646 GTEPSSGQ
+646 IETPSPGQ

>member
-10 NLVKQE
+10 NLVKRE
-16 PSNIGSLS
+16 SIDSLT
-24 RWPDKTKSFLFL
+24 RWPEKTKSFLFL
-36 FWYRYQHRL
+36 FWYRYQHRF
-45 TWKFWAALFVVV
+45 TWKVWAALFVVV
-57 FGGVGFLATG
+57 FGSVGFLATW

-94 AQLSADSRTVEGLLE
+94 AQLSADSRTVAGLLE
-109 AITLVEALP
+109 AIALVEALP
-118 NDHPL
+118 DDHPL

-129 QVEEWAQ
+129 QVEEWAR

-149 NLQQAIAKA
+149 NLRQAIAKA
-158 RQIPNNVEV
+158 RQIPSNMAV

-173 RIAKWQKT
+173 RIAKWQGT
-181 WTEGNEILKKLEE
+181 WTEGNEILSKLEE

-206 LAVEL
+206 LAVDL

-225 EAVAK
+225 EAIAK

-240 LDDAFNIFVRGG
+240 LDNAFNLFAQGG

-282 TEDKLKEYAESLIER
+282 TEDKLQEYAERLIER
-297 KNWQALRDL
+297 KQWQALRDL
-306 ANQTPNDL
+306 ANQTPKDL
-314 KIKEDVTDWSIL
+314 KIKEDVTDWSLL
-326 SEAALDAETG
+326 STAALDAEAG

-343 GILGLEKI
+343 GILGLEQI
-351 DVSRPLHQKAL
+351 DPSRPLHQTAL
-362 AMRERWQLQVQDV
+362 GMRERWQLQVQDL

-390 EQYTAAITKAAGIP
+390 EQYSAAIAKAGEVP

-411 ESQQEI
+411 QAQQEI
-417 SSWNRQIQVIEDRPI
+417 GSWNRQIQVIEDRPI
-432 LERAQEISL
+432 LERAREIAL
-441 PGDITS
+441 PGDINS
-447 LNNAIIQAKAIRQN
+447 LSNAIIQARAIANN
-461 RALYSDAQ
+461 RVLYRDAQ
-469 REIQGWQQR
+469 REIRDWQAR

-489 QALALANI
+489 QAQALANL
-497 KDYTTAIETANQIRP
+497 KDYSTAIETANQIPP
-512 GRALSA
+512 GRALSG
-518 EAAQNIRIW
+518 EASQNIRRW
-527 RREVRARRNLQQ
+527 RRELRASQNLQQ
-539 ANQLAATGTVEG
+539 ANQLAATGTAEG
-551 LTRAIGL
+551 LTRAIAL
-558 VTAIST
+558 VTNIST

-584 SLATDQANNGRYLE
+584 SLATAQANNGRYLE
-598 AIRIAEG
+598 AIRLAES

-615 ARSQI
+615 ARSQM

-631 PPPIIESTPLPPESP
+631 PPPIVESTPLSPESP
-646 GTEPSSGQ
+646 IEAPSPGQ